1 MSKQPRFKGG
11 AIRISKAS
19 ESSASHPQQQVAR
32 AAAAASAK
40 PDASGIHDDSARG
53 QHLTLWLGTTLET
66 LALFS
71 RACDTSL
78 PTLVHDAE
86 IVGGVRVL
94 KIIADAA
101 LADLEPFAKK
111 YAAQRAYG
119 KRLAKSLGEAVFPW
133 RDESKTASPYG
144 ALATLQGLLL
154 FLANVQGH
162 LSGLGPASQALWDAE
177 FTDAVGKAEADVA
190 RCQNWVKQQ
199 IGVRAPQTLVV
210 PSRKRWTEDEDLE
223 EGNPANPYHQ
233 E

>member
-1 MSKQPRFKGG
+1 VSKQPRFKGG
-11 AIRISKAS
+11 AIRIAKAS
-19 ESSASHPQQQVAR
+19 ESTASNPQQQASR
-32 AAAAASAK
+32 AAAAATAK
-40 PDASGIHDDSARG
+40 PDASAIHDDWARG
-53 QHLTLWLGTTLET
+53 QHLTLWLGTTLES

-78 PTLVHDAE
+78 PSLVHDPE

-119 KRLAKSLGEAVFPW
+119 KRLAKALGEAVFPW
-133 RDESKTASPYG
+133 RDDSKTASAYG
-144 ALATLQGLLL
+144 ALATLQGLLV
-154 FLANVQGH
+154 FLASTQGH

-177 FTDAVGKAEADVA
+177 FTDAVGKAEEGVG
-190 RCQNWVKQQ
+190 RCQKWVKQQ

-223 EGNPANPYHQ
+223 EGDLANPYHQ